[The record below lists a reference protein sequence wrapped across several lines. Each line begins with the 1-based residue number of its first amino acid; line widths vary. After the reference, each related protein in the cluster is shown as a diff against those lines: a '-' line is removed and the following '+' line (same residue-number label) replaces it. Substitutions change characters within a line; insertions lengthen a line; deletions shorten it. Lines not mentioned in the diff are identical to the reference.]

1 MRRGS
6 CCVVMLLLLLSPA
19 WAQEAQQQQPQA
31 EQQQEQQQ
39 PQRPTL
45 GPAPSPS
52 LHGPRTSTTVD
63 ARKLLRIRKLYVA
76 KIDNSL
82 SDRLI
87 EGLAKMGRFHIVS
100 QPKEADATLGG
111 SCLDSRRLKHVH
123 SEIFINDRSGNSIW
137 QDTIFRPLNPP
148 SLNKAV
154 DETAE
159 VVVDHLSDSIKEAEH
174 K

>member
-6 CCVVMLLLLLSPA
+6 CCVVMLLLLLSAA
-19 WAQEAQQQQPQA
+19 WAQEAQQQQ
-31 EQQQEQQQ
+31 QQQPSEQE

-45 GPAPSPS
+45 GPAPAPS
-52 LHGPRTSTTVD
+52 LHGPSTSTTLD
-63 ARKLLRIRKLYVA
+63 AKKLLRIRKLYVG

-87 EGLAKMGRFHIVS
+87 EGLAKIGRFHIVS
-100 QPKEADATLGG
+100 QAKEADATLGG
-111 SCLDSRRLKHVH
+111 SCLDSRRLKHLH
-123 SEIFINDRSGNSIW
+123 SEIFINDRSGGSIW
-137 QDTIFRPLNPP
+137 QDSIFRPFNPP

-159 VVVDHLSDSIKEAEH
+159 VVVNHLSDSIKEAEH
-174 K
+174 SK

>member
-1 MRRGS
+1 MRGGS
-6 CCVVMLLLLLSPA
+6 CCVVMLLLLLSTA
-19 WAQEAQQQQPQA
+19 WAQEAQQQQPQS
-31 EQQQEQQQ
+31 EQQQQQQ
-39 PQRPTL
+39 QRPTL
-45 GPAPSPS
+45 GPAPGPS
-52 LHGPRTSTTVD
+52 LHGPRTSTTLD

-87 EGLAKMGRFHIVS
+87 EGLAKMGRFHIVP

-123 SEIFINDRSGNSIW
+123 SEIFINDRSGISIW

-148 SLNKAV
+148 SLCQAV
-154 DETAE
+154 DETAD

>member
-1 MRRGS
+1 MRRGT

-19 WAQEAQQQQPQA
+19 WAQEAQQQPQPS
-31 EQQQEQQQ
+31 ELE

-45 GPAPSPS
+45 GPAPGPS
-52 LHGPRTSTTVD
+52 LHGPRTSTTLD

-87 EGLAKMGRFHIVS
+87 EDLAKMGRFHIVS

-123 SEIFINDRSGNSIW
+123 SEIFINDQSGSSIW
-137 QDTIFRPLNPP
+137 QDTIFRPFNPP

-159 VVVDHLSDSIKEAEH
+159 VVVNHLGDSIREAEH